1 MTPNK
6 TNLLPLLLIVAA
18 GAISQHSFANHP
30 LPVRRVNTAEAVL
43 RINIQDALRRID
55 TQDAL
60 HRINTQDAEVRYIP
74 GKGGDLRFNV
84 RYANV
89 TGSRFSV
96 AILDE
101 NGNQLYQDSYT
112 DKNFD
117 RVFKLSETDVTG
129 KITFVIRN
137 FEDNSTQRWEVHA
150 VDRMIEDVEVKE
162 VK

>member
-1 MTPNK
+1 MKLSK

-18 GAISQHSFANHP
+18 GGISQRSLANNPPTVGRVHIQDAP
-30 LPVRRVNTAEAVL
+30 RRVNTAEAASL
-43 RINIQDALRRID
+43 F
-55 TQDAL
+55 
-60 HRINTQDAEVRYIP
+60 NTGDAEVIYLP

-101 NGNQLYQDSYT
+101 NGNQIYQDSYT

-117 RVFKLSETDVTG
+117 RVFKLSDTDVAG

-137 FEDNSTQRWEVHA
+137 FEDNSVQRWEVHA